1 MVTIKHIARVIRG
14 ATLCSSNNI
23 RVNRGREERGGG
35 DCLCLAAGREGMIPF
50 ITATFHS

>member
-23 RVNRGREERGGG
+23 RVNRGRGGG
-35 DCLCLAAGREGMIPF
+35 IVCASQLEGRG
-50 ITATFHS
+50 